1 MALFVRNKK
10 PGPLKPTA
18 NPYPSR
24 IQRWRQSIG
33 VAFVFLLIIGGGLRF
48 YTPIYE
54 TLQGFL
60 FEGVAVAQNVFIQP
74 FTQTNEVLQTTKTFA
89 NLRDEHAQLKAENE
103 DLKWQLQTLKPLQH
117 ENETLRN
124 QLKVPQDEDRNHLL
138 ARILSS
144 PYDGLH
150 HFLLIQAGGKQ
161 GLAKDQAVVSPEG
174 VVGRLEKV
182 GTHISRVLLL
192 NDVNSR
198 IPVRTSQSE
207 QMAILSGDGSFL
219 PALVY
224 LADVR
229 KVQKG
234 ELIVTSGLGGIFP
247 PGLPV
252 GIVDSINGGNIR
264 VRPFVPFRKLEWV
277 RVLKPVS
284 ETYLDEVK
292 SELEGE

>member
-1 MALFVRNKK
+1 MALLVRHKK

-24 IQRWRQSIG
+24 FQRWRQSLGFTFI
-33 VAFVFLLIIGGGLRF
+33 FLLLVGGGLRF
-48 YTPIYE
+48 YTPFYE
-54 TLQGFL
+54 TLQTYL
-60 FEGVAVAQNVFIQP
+60 FEGSVWVQGVFIQP
-74 FTQTNEVLQTTKTFA
+74 FSQTNALLQETKTFA
-89 NLRDEHAQLKAENE
+89 NLREEHAQLKAENE

-117 ENETLRN
+117 ENLALRN
-124 QLKVPQDEDRNHLL
+124 NLKVPGDIEYSQLL
-138 ARILSS
+138 ARIISS

-150 HFLLIQAGGKQ
+150 HFFLIQAGANH

-182 GTHISRVLLL
+182 GTHISRVILL
-192 NDVNSR
+192 NDANSR
-198 IPVRTSQSE
+198 IPVQTSQSG

-224 LADVR
+224 VADVR
-229 KVQKG
+229 KIQKG
-234 ELIVTSGLGGIFP
+234 ELVVTSGLGGLFP

-252 GIVDSINGGNIR
+252 GLIDTIVGGKIS

-277 RVLKPVS
+277 HVLMPVA
-284 ETYLDEVK
+284 ETYLDEVN
-292 SELEGE
+292 SALEGE